1 MPSPTLSEHP
11 VEAGKPELRAALHTL
26 RSGLSCALG
35 FSLVASLLALAPS
48 WYMLE
53 VYDRVVLSRSD
64 TTLLMLTLAIL
75 LAYGLI
81 QIQEWTR
88 NSLLHAASASLEEQ
102 LGGRVFGAALG
113 ASRAGIAE
121 GGAQSQQDLRTLRE
135 FLRSP
140 PLIAAFELPMML
152 VYLVL
157 LYAISP
163 WLLAVTLGAALLQ
176 TLIGWLNGRATSP
189 ALREANRYG
198 LSAQTYADRL
208 LQNAQ
213 AVEAM
218 GMLGAVRQRW
228 NDTQRKAVGLQARAS
243 LAGGGWQAGAKLLQ
257 NLVGSALLGLA
268 CWLMLKNEL
277 NGGGAMLV
285 VAGIFGGRALAPFV
299 QIVTHWRSVITAQD
313 AWRRLGR
320 VLKSQPPTP
329 PSMPLP
335 PPKGTLIVQH
345 VSASALGQAA
355 LVLRDIH
362 FALQPG
368 EVLAVIGPSGAGKSS
383 LGRVLLGLWPTSA
396 GKVRLDGVDIHQ
408 WAKEELGPHLGYL
421 PQGVSLIE
429 GTLADNIARFST
441 PDPDRLQ
448 VAIEAAGLHDLVVSL
463 PEGLNTPLGTD
474 GARLSG
480 GQRQRIGLARA
491 IYGRPGFVV
500 LDEPNS
506 SLDEA
511 GDQALTQLIDARRR
525 QGTTFVVMTHRT
537 SILSVADKI
546 LLLVDGQ
553 QQAFGPRDEVL
564 AAIRQANEQHTR
576 QAPA

>member
-1 MPSPTLSEHP
+1 MPSPTLSDHSA
-11 VEAGKPELRAALHTL
+11 EAGKPELRAALHTL
-26 RSGLSCALG
+26 RSGLWHALG
-35 FSLVASLLALAPS
+35 FSLAASLLALAPS

-53 VYDRVVLSRSD
+53 VYDRVVLSRNG

-88 NSLLHAASASLEEQ
+88 NSLLHAASASFEEQ
-102 LGGRVFGAALG
+102 LGGRIFSAALG
-113 ASRAGIAE
+113 ASRAGLAE
-121 GGAQSQQDLRTLRE
+121 GGAQSQQDLRTLRD

-140 PLIAAFELPMML
+140 ALIAAFELPMML

-176 TLIGWLNGRATSP
+176 SLIGWLNGRATSP

-268 CWLMLKNEL
+268 CLLLLKNEL

-285 VAGIFGGRALAPFV
+285 IAGIFGGRALAPFV
-299 QIVTHWRSVITAQD
+299 QIVTHWRSIVMTQD

-320 VLKSQPPTP
+320 VLKSQSPTP
-329 PSMPLP
+329 PAMPLP
-335 PPKGTLIVQH
+335 PPKGTLTVQH
-345 VSASALGQAA
+345 VSASAPGQAA

-383 LGRVLLGLWPTSA
+383 LGRVLLGLWPPSA

-463 PEGLNTPLGTD
+463 PEGLDTPLGTD

-491 IYGRPGFVV
+491 IYGRPAFVV

-511 GDQALTQLIDARRR
+511 GDQALTQLIDSRRR

-564 AAIRQANEQHTR
+564 AAIRQANEQHAR
-576 QAPA
+576 QATA

>member
-1 MPSPTLSEHP
+1 
-11 VEAGKPELRAALHTL
+11 VEAGKPELRATLHTL
-26 RSGLSCALG
+26 RSGLSRALG

-53 VYDRVVLSRSD
+53 VYDRVVYSRSG
-64 TTLLMLTLAIL
+64 TTLLMLTVAIL
-75 LAYGLI
+75 LAYGLM

-88 NSLLHAASASLEEQ
+88 NSLLHAASVSFEEQ
-102 LGGRVFGAALG
+102 LGSRVFGAALG
-113 ASRAGIAE
+113 ASRAGLAE

-140 PLIAAFELPMML
+140 VLIAAFELPMML

-176 TLIGWLNGRATSP
+176 SLIGWLNGRATSP

-198 LSAQTYADRL
+198 LGAQTYADRL

-228 NDTQRKAVGLQARAS
+228 NDTQRKAVDLQARAS
-243 LAGGGWQAGAKLLQ
+243 LAGGAWQAGAKLLQ
-257 NLVGSALLGLA
+257 NLLGSALLGLA
-268 CWLMLKNEL
+268 CWLLLKNEL

-299 QIVTHWRSVITAQD
+299 QIVTHWRSAVMAQD
-313 AWRRLGR
+313 AWRRLAR
-320 VLKSQPPTP
+320 VLKGQPPP
-329 PSMPLP
+329 APSMPLP
-335 PPKGTLIVQH
+335 PPKGTLSVQH
-345 VSASALGQAA
+345 VSASAPGQAA
-355 LVLRDIH
+355 LVLRDIQ

-368 EVLAVIGPSGAGKSS
+368 EVLAVIGPSGVGKSS
-383 LGRVLLGLWPTSA
+383 LGRVLLGLWPASA

-463 PEGLNTPLGTD
+463 PEGLDTSLGTD

-491 IYGRPGFVV
+491 IYGRPTLVV

-511 GDQALTQLIDARRR
+511 GDQALTQLIDSRRR

-564 AAIRQANEQHTR
+564 AAIRQANEQHAR
-576 QAPA
+576 QATA

>member
-1 MPSPTLSEHP
+1 
-11 VEAGKPELRAALHTL
+11 
-26 RSGLSCALG
+26 
-35 FSLVASLLALAPS
+35 
-48 WYMLE
+48 
-53 VYDRVVLSRSD
+53 
-64 TTLLMLTLAIL
+64 
-75 LAYGLI
+75 
-81 QIQEWTR
+81 
-88 NSLLHAASASLEEQ
+88 
-102 LGGRVFGAALG
+102 
-113 ASRAGIAE
+113 
-121 GGAQSQQDLRTLRE
+121 
-135 FLRSP
+135 
-140 PLIAAFELPMML
+140 
-152 VYLVL
+152 
-157 LYAISP
+157 
-163 WLLAVTLGAALLQ
+163 
-176 TLIGWLNGRATSP
+176 
-189 ALREANRYG
+189 
-198 LSAQTYADRL
+198 
-208 LQNAQ
+208 
-213 AVEAM
+213 
-218 GMLGAVRQRW
+218 MLGAVRQRW

-268 CWLMLKNEL
+268 CLLLLKNEL

-285 VAGIFGGRALAPFV
+285 IAGIFGGRALAPFV
-299 QIVTHWRSVITAQD
+299 QIVTHWRSIVMTQD

-320 VLKSQPPTP
+320 VLKSQSPPP
-329 PSMPLP
+329 PAMPLP
-335 PPKGTLIVQH
+335 PPKGTLTVQH
-345 VSASALGQAA
+345 VSASAPGQAA

-383 LGRVLLGLWPTSA
+383 LGRVLLGLWPPSA

-463 PEGLNTPLGTD
+463 PEGLDTPLGTD

-491 IYGRPGFVV
+491 IYGRPAFVV

-511 GDQALTQLIDARRR
+511 GDQALTQLIDSRRR

-564 AAIRQANEQHTR
+564 AAIRQANEQHAR
-576 QAPA
+576 QATA